1 MSSSKTTHIANGK
14 EGGASL
20 VIPNRST
27 SLHITH
33 HQQQLSSATLQV
45 PNPHHDVRPGWTLL
59 RTHSAKSLDTLLS
72 DLDRQREQCE
82 KQDEGKSKKASSVHK
97 LSQTLPKIF
106 SRNSVAQYYNRAK
119 NASTLS
125 MRGKRPPLSTNASS
139 QKPGTTCTTKEFN
152 NDGTHQERKKME
164 DQDNVR
170 SHVEPPSL
178 LLPPSSRIHRVDSRV
193 QIHQAMIHVQPST
206 ASIEMVSHHQGDL
219 QQGLDY
225 FEKRDMVNA
234 TTAFKHASDS
244 QVPAG
249 MLLYG
254 LALYHGW
261 GCEAC
266 MPRGV
271 KYVQQ
276 AIEYHV
282 DIKCLTST
290 STIMRAKIAMAMQA
304 MGILFRAGWDQYSK
318 QKDTANALF
327 RMAQHLDPTQDT
339 PPCSLDARHRNIR
352 QSLGSHA
359 LKSSCSLLRQ
369 DGCRGDSRY
378 PITRRMSI

>member
-1 MSSSKTTHIANGK
+1 MSSSKANGN
-14 EGGASL
+14 EGGSSL

-27 SLHITH
+27 SLHTKH

-45 PNPHHDVRPGWTLL
+45 PSTHHDVRPGWTLL

-82 KQDEGKSKKASSVHK
+82 KQDEGKTKKASSVHK

-106 SRNSVAQYYNRAK
+106 SRNSMAQYYNRAK
-119 NASTLS
+119 NAS
-125 MRGKRPPLSTNASS
+125 MRGKRPPLPTDASS
-139 QKPGTTCTTKEFN
+139 QKPGTCTTKQYN
-152 NDGTHQERKKME
+152 HDGTHQERKKVE
-164 DQDNVR
+164 HRNNNGPY
-170 SHVEPPSL
+170 HVEPASL
-178 LLPPSSRIHRVDSRV
+178 LLPPSSRIHRADSRV
-193 QIHQAMIHVQPST
+193 QIHQATIHVQPST
-206 ASIEMVSHHQGDL
+206 ASIELVSHHQGDL

-225 FEKRDMVNA
+225 FEKRDMIHA

-244 QVPAG
+244 QVPVG

-271 KYVQQ
+271 KHVQQ

-304 MGILFRAGWDQYSK
+304 LGILFRAGGGQFSK
-318 QKDTANALF
+318 QMDTANALF
-327 RMAQHLDPTQDT
+327 RMAQQLDPTQDT
-339 PPCSLDARHRNIR
+339 PRRRRRNIR
-352 QSLGSHA
+352 QSLGS
-359 LKSSCSLLRQ
+359 SSA
-369 DGCRGDSRY
+369 CRGDSHY